1 MASERGLLVVGALIV
16 LALLAV
22 GALFFLSQP
31 PAPAPAPAPEV
42 APTPAPAP
50 AETPTPT
57 PAPAPTP
64 AAPFE
69 VKIFTGGTGG
79 VYFPLGTKLADMLNK
94 YSKGAIKAS
103 ASTSGASVAN
113 VRALAAGDANL
124 IFVQNDIAYYG
135 FQGIY
140 MFERQAVDK
149 LRGVAVLY
157 PEIIQIV
164 ARADRGIRTL
174 SDLAGKIVAIGPVG
188 SGTAVEAELILR
200 AAGLWGRV
208 KVEYRGF
215 AEAADAIALGQ
226 IDAAFIVAGI
236 PTAAVQTLA
245 AKTPITLVA
254 VPEEVV
260 NELRRQGYQFF
271 MRFTVPRGTYGIASD
286 VPTVAVLAMLAVSA
300 DVPDSVVYSIL
311 DIMFTHIDELRQAH
325 ARAADISLARALEGM
340 PIPLHPGAVKFY
352 RDKGITVPPHLIP

>member
-1 MASERGLLVVGALIV
+1 M
-16 LALLAV
+16 
-22 GALFFLSQP
+22 
-31 PAPAPAPAPEV
+31 
-42 APTPAPAP
+42 
-50 AETPTPT
+50 
-57 PAPAPTP
+57 
-64 AAPFE
+64 
-69 VKIFTGGTGG
+69 
-79 VYFPLGTKLADMLNK
+79 ADMLNK
-94 YSKGAIKAS
+94 YSKGAIKAT

-124 IFVQNDIAYYG
+124 IFVQNDIAFYG

-140 MFERQAVDK
+140 MFSGQGVDK

-174 SDLAGKIVAIGPVG
+174 SDLSGKIVAIGAAG

-208 KVEYRGF
+208 KVEYRDF
-215 AEAADAIALGQ
+215 AAASEAIALGQ

-245 AKTPITLVA
+245 ARTPVTLVA
-254 VPEEVV
+254 IPDSVIE
-260 NELRRQGYQFF
+260 ELRRQGYQFF
-271 MRFTVPRGTYGIASD
+271 TRFTVPRGTYGIDSD
-286 VPTVAVLAMLAVSA
+286 VPTAAVLAMIAVSA

-311 DIMFTHIDELRQAH
+311 DIMFSNLDELRQAH
-325 ARAADISLARALEGM
+325 ARAADISLAKALEGM

-352 RDKGITVPPHLIP
+352 RDKGISVPPRLVP